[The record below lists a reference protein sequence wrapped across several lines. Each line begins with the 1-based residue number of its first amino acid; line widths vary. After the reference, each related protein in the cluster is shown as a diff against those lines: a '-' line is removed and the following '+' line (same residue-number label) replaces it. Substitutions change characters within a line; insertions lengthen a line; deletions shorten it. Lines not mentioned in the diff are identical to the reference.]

1 MFEGMACRPVPV
13 SEVVTGSTP
22 VVAFGDPRNAS
33 VATLGINPSWHEF
46 LADDGSLLSGSKRRL
61 ATLTSLNAKDT
72 ALLDLDQARTVF
84 EDCAAY
90 FQPDR
95 NPYRRWFDPL
105 DQVLRAAFGVSYY
118 AGTACHLDLV
128 QWATTPVW
136 SELSR
141 STKGVLVREG
151 LPYLRQLL
159 SLGNIRIV
167 LLNGRQVIEQ
177 IKASRLFELE
187 VCGNLAVN
195 ARRTCWLY
203 RGVRGSVMCIG
214 WSSNLQSSWGIRVS
228 FRARLSAML
237 PNVRRHATSQ
247 VGEPRALSTREPVD
261 GVGRLIK
268 GTRAENKRELLDVLQ
283 AWLIASNAPAIGTGR
298 GQQPWVFIGLA
309 GGRTAVLNAD
319 TKRAAVEEY
328 VRDAQARGADA
339 PWHILPNRRNGKLN
353 KLSFRAD
360 GRPTPGWYC
369 YLTEPASSRCEA

>member
-1 MFEGMACRPVPV
+1 MPSAGPPTSLQRAAPRRRRLALVYNAGRSAEGAIHARNAWNVRRHGVPAGAV

-151 LPYLRQLL
+151 LPYLRRLL
-159 SLGNIRIV
+159 SLGSIRIV

-195 ARRTCWLY
+195 
-203 RGVRGSVMCIG
+203 
-214 WSSNLQSSWGIRVS
+214 
-228 FRARLSAML
+228 
-237 PNVRRHATSQ
+237 
-247 VGEPRALSTREPVD
+247 
-261 GVGRLIK
+261 
-268 GTRAENKRELLDVLQ
+268 
-283 AWLIASNAPAIGTGR
+283 GTGR
-298 GQQPWVFIGLA
+298 GQQP
-309 GGRTAVLNAD
+309 
-319 TKRAAVEEY
+319 
-328 VRDAQARGADA
+328 
-339 PWHILPNRRNGKLN
+339 
-353 KLSFRAD
+353 
-360 GRPTPGWYC
+360 
-369 YLTEPASSRCEA
+369 

>member
-1 MFEGMACRPVPV
+1 MACRPVPV

-72 ALLDLDQARTVF
+72 ALLDLNQARTVF

-118 AGTACHLDLV
+118 AGTECHLDLV

-151 LPYLRQLL
+151 LPYLRRLL
-159 SLGNIRIV
+159 SLGSIRIV

-187 VCGNLAVN
+187 VCGNLAVKRHSGPRRSSHGSSVLKR
-195 ARRTCWLY
+195 ARR
-203 RGVRGSVMCIG
+203 
-214 WSSNLQSSWGIRVS
+214 
-228 FRARLSAML
+228 RA
-237 PNVRRHATSQ
+237 
-247 VGEPRALSTREPVD
+247 D
-261 GVGRLIK
+261 GG
-268 GTRAENKRELLDVLQ
+268 
-283 AWLIASNAPAIGTGR
+283 
-298 GQQPWVFIGLA
+298 
-309 GGRTAVLNAD
+309 LNAD
-319 TKRAAVEEY
+319 TKRAAVEGNMSGTRRREAPT
-328 VRDAQARGADA
+328 RRGT
-339 PWHILPNRRNGKLN
+339 
-353 KLSFRAD
+353 FC
-360 GRPTPGWYC
+360 PTDE
-369 YLTEPASSRCEA
+369 TVN